1 MSRTL
6 PTDLRAEIESAL
18 ASEDWRR
25 AHAALDR
32 LVGAERTSATASFA
46 IARYERL
53 RPHLTLTRCRVA
65 ILRSFT
71 VEPLVPLLRA
81 AAFAGSLDVEV
92 QVGSFDNYAQQILD
106 PASDLYGFGPDVVIL
121 AVQTR
126 DVLPGIWDGFSD
138 LDARAAQAAGD
149 EFLESLRQWIGVFRS
164 QSEARLLLHTFE
176 KPSMANAG
184 ILDAQNAQGQ
194 ARAIEEIN
202 EQLRTLAAEQ
212 VGVYVVDYDSLVARH
227 GRERWHDERKWLT
240 MRMPIAAEYLFAL
253 ADEWLRFLYPLM
265 GRIAKVLV
273 TDLDNTLWGGVV
285 GEDGIDGIHLGRD
298 YPGAAYL
305 ALQRTL
311 VDLYN
316 RGIVL
321 AIASKNNEAET
332 LLAIETHPAMLL
344 RKRHFAAWQI
354 HWDAKAD
361 SLRRI
366 AEELN
371 VGLDALV
378 FLDDNPAEREAIRLA
393 LPEVTVL
400 ELPADPM
407 RYASVL
413 RACPLFERLA
423 HSAEDR
429 ARGKYYQQ
437 QRERRTA
444 QTGHASIEEFYYSL
458 GQKVEIARATSP
470 ATLERVAQLIGK
482 TNQFNLTTRRHSAVE
497 VAGYAAAPDWDVYTA
512 EVRDRFGDNGIVGA
526 CIVRRGER
534 GREPVCEPVCEIDT
548 LLLSCRVI
556 GRTVEDAILHFLVE
570 DSRGRGVRRIVGW
583 FLPTAKNKPAESFYP
598 RHGFRPLEET
608 AAGTL
613 WALDIQERAIA
624 CPPWIELSAARAVAS
639 GEVAHA

>member
-6 PTDLRAEIESAL
+6 ATDLRAEIESAL
-18 ASEDWRR
+18 TSQDWRR
-25 AHAALDR
+25 AYAALDR
-32 LVGAERTSATASFA
+32 LLSAERTSATASFA
-46 IARYERL
+46 LTRYERL
-53 RPHLTLTRCRVA
+53 RPHLALTRCRVA

-81 AAFAGSLDVEV
+81 AAFAGGLDVEV

-106 PASDLYGFGPDVVIL
+106 RESELYSFRPDVVIL
-121 AVQTR
+121 ALQTR
-126 DVLPGIWDGFSD
+126 DVLPEIWDGFTD
-138 LDARAAQAAGD
+138 LNAREAQAAAD
-149 EFLESLRQWIGVFRS
+149 AFLESLRQWIGVFRS
-164 QSEARLLLHTFE
+164 HSDARLLLHTFE
-176 KPSMANAG
+176 KPVVPNAG
-184 ILDAQNAQGQ
+184 ILDAQSGQGQ
-194 ARAIEEIN
+194 ARAMEEIN
-202 EQLRTLAAEQ
+202 QRLRALAGEHT
-212 VGVYVVDYDSLVARH
+212 GVYVAEYDALIARH

-240 MRMPIAAEYLFAL
+240 MRMPIAAEYLSAL
-253 ADEWLRFLYPLM
+253 AEEWLRFLYPLM
-265 GRIAKVLV
+265 GRVAKVVV
-273 TDLDNTLWGGVV
+273 TDLDNTLWGGVI
-285 GEDGIDGIHLGRD
+285 GEDGVEGIQVGRD

-311 VDLYN
+311 VDLHN

-321 AIASKNNEAET
+321 AIASKNNEAE
-332 LLAIETHPAMLL
+332 AIRALETHPAMLL

-354 HWDAKAD
+354 HWEAKAD

-371 VGLDALV
+371 VGLDTLV

-407 RYASVL
+407 RYASAV
-413 RACPLFERLA
+413 RACPLFERLE
-423 HSAEDR
+423 HLAEDR

-437 QRERRTA
+437 QRERRAA
-444 QTGHASIEEFYYSL
+444 QTNHASLEDFYYSL
-458 GQKVEIARATSP
+458 EQKVEIARATLP

-482 TNQFNLTTRRHSAVE
+482 TNQFNLTTRRHTAVE

-526 CIVRRGER
+526 CIVRRDAR
-534 GREPVCEPVCEIDT
+534 GAEPQCEIDT

-570 DSRGRGVRRIVGW
+570 DSRRRGVRRITGW

-598 RHGFRPLEET
+598 RHGFRALEQT

-613 WALDIQERAIA
+613 WALDIEERAIA
-624 CPPWIELSAARAVAS
+624 CPPWIQLSAANALAS